1 MLNKIKNYC
10 VYCFRSSSKSL
21 SSSGTGVEGDET
33 SRESDTTPPHYRVT
47 GRFDPDETEAANM
60 LGELNYGDETLYCT
74 QSFNLRIWCFENPVF
89 CSGGIISTR
98 IGFFS

>member
-1 MLNKIKNYC
+1 MRITFAYKSFKCCIVTYSTSINTC
-10 VYCFRSSSKSL
+10 SRSSSKSL

-60 LGELNYGDETLYCT
+60 LGEYTE
-74 QSFNLRIWCFENPVF
+74 S
-89 CSGGIISTR
+89 
-98 IGFFS
+98 